1 MGSCGNRA
9 HRMKEYLVSVTIR
22 TEVQLV
28 VEAKS
33 KEAAANKALC
43 TEFVVAEKS
52 GVPEAVLRNNVIDIS
67 ADRITP
73 DKSEV
78 LTEITNPNL
87 KKRIKD
93 DKS

>member
-1 MGSCGNRA
+1 
-9 HRMKEYLVSVTIR
+9 MKEYLVSVAIS

-28 VEAKS
+28 IEAKS
-33 KEAAANKALC
+33 KEEAANKALT

-52 GVPEAVLRNNVIDIS
+52 DVPDIVVRNNVITIT
-67 ADRITP
+67 ATGITP
-73 DKSEV
+73 QESKV

-93 DKS
+93 DGS

>member
-1 MGSCGNRA
+1 
-9 HRMKEYLVSVTIR
+9 MKEYLVSVTIS

-33 KEAAANKALC
+33 KEEAGNKALA
-43 TEFVVAEKS
+43 TKFVVAEKS
-52 GVPEAVLRNNVIDIS
+52 EVPEVVLRNSVITIAATD
-67 ADRITP
+67 ITP
-73 DKSEV
+73 ENSKV

-93 DKS
+93 DGT

>member
-1 MGSCGNRA
+1 
-9 HRMKEYLVSVTIR
+9 MKEYLVSVTIS

-33 KEAAANKALC
+33 KEAAANKALT
-43 TEFVVAEKS
+43 TEFIVAEKS
-52 GVPEAVLRNNVIDIS
+52 DVPEVVVRNNVITIACDS
-67 ADRITP
+67 VSP
-73 DKSEV
+73 EKSYV

-93 DKS
+93 DGT